1 MAFSPSTIVVDG
13 QGTRDS
19 TTATVTVVPS
29 GRTIN
34 WEILPENLGCSL
46 VTNPALATTDL
57 DSGDESGTITVR
69 AKDSEIEDCYLN
81 CSLNILGIEITT
93 SPDEDAVCLVYT
105 GNYPSL
111 VPDDH
116 PDAGDPIH
124 GDEPEHTFTAQGS
137 VSGGEYLWDAIDES
151 GCGMFEIASG
161 STLATAK
168 IIGARAS
175 PTEDDAILL
184 VTYTVDGASA
194 EQELIW
200 TVSKPNSIVLINGN
214 PEVQTPTIN
223 GENFFF
229 KVKDQFGTEIKVEDI
244 TCWEK
249 LTWLK
254 GAAIEN
260 IKESWNTTG
269 QYPPAEGSYNGT
281 DIVFK
286 DRLQI
291 GASLPYTELHQQF
304 YVGGWL
310 VSPEY
315 FLTLYYHTWPD
326 GITRAVD

>member
-1 MAFSPSTIVVDG
+1 
-13 QGTRDS
+13 
-19 TTATVTVVPS
+19 
-29 GRTIN
+29 
-34 WEILPENLGCSL
+34 
-46 VTNPALATTDL
+46 
-57 DSGDESGTITVR
+57 
-69 AKDSEIEDCYLN
+69 
-81 CSLNILGIEITT
+81 
-93 SPDEDAVCLVYT
+93 
-105 GNYPSL
+105 
-111 VPDDH
+111 
-116 PDAGDPIH
+116 
-124 GDEPEHTFTAQGS
+124 
-137 VSGGEYLWDAIDES
+137 
-151 GCGMFEIASG
+151 
-161 STLATAK
+161 
-168 IIGARAS
+168 
-175 PTEDDAILL
+175 
-184 VTYTVDGASA
+184 
-194 EQELIW
+194 
-200 TVSKPNSIVLINGN
+200 
-214 PEVQTPTIN
+214 
-223 GENFFF
+223 
-229 KVKDQFGTEIKVEDI
+229 VKDQFGTEIKVEDI